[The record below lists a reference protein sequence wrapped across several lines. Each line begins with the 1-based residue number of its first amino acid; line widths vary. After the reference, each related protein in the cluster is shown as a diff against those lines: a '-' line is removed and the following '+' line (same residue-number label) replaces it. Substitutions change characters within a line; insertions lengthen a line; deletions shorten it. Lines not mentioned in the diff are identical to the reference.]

1 MRHNTASSMKT
12 TIDLPEPLI
21 EEAKRIAARD
31 SLTLRELVE
40 AGLRMVLKER
50 RARATFKLRDASVD
64 GKGLQDEVQG
74 KSWERI
80 RELVYEGRG
89 G

>member
-1 MRHNTASSMKT
+1 MASNMKT
-12 TIDLPEPLI
+12 TIDLPEPLL

-50 RARATFKLRDASVD
+50 RARRTFQLPDARV
-64 GKGLQDEVQG
+64 GGNGLHPDVQDA
-74 KSWERI
+74 SWERI
-80 RELVYEGRG
+80 RELIYEGRG